1 MSYTSSQ
8 IMDLICTEVNS
19 IKKHELDDCDVSSLA
34 PLTIEE
40 LELTSLDVLEV
51 IMNLEESL
59 EMDIDVEFSANT
71 TMFDLSN
78 IFVDCVATKK
88 V

>member
-1 MSYTSSQ
+1 MSYTSAQ

-59 EMDIDVEFSANT
+59 EIDIDLEFSANT
-71 TMFDLSN
+71 TMVDVSN
-78 IFVDCVATKK
+78 TIVDSMTTKK